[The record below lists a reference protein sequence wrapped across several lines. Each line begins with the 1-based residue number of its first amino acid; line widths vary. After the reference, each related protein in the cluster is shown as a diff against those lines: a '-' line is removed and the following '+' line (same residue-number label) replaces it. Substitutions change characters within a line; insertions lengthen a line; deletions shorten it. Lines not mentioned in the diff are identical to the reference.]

1 MAAKRPPKL
10 SAGQV
15 LIAAVVAQ
23 MAEDGLEPDARDTS
37 LLATSGRLADR
48 MAALDVL
55 IEADGERSTSE
66 TGIVRLHP
74 GIAEYRQHAIA
85 LSKVLTAVAL
95 VETNGAKK
103 DPDKVRAAETRWR
116 AHNAKKEVS

>member
-1 MAAKRPPKL
+1 MAAKKPPKL

-74 GIAEYRQHAIA
+74 GIAEYRQHDRT
-85 LSKVLTAVAL
+85 LQ
-95 VETNGAKK
+95 GA
-103 DPDKVRAAETRWR
+103 DGGRAGRDQRRQEGP
-116 AHNAKKEVS
+116 